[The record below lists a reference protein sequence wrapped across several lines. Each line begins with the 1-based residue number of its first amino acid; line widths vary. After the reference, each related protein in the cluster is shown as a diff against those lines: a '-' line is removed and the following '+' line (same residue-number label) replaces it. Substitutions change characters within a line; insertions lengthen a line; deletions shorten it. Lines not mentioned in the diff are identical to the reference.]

1 MEILLNGKNQKI
13 QNKDIF
19 GLIRELNLS
28 IEGLVIIHNDDV
40 IKKYEYKNLVLNEND
55 RVELLNFVS
64 GG

>member
-13 QNKDIF
+13 QNRDIF

-40 IKKYEYKNLVLNEND
+40 IKKDEYKNLVLNEND

>member
-40 IKKYEYKNLVLNEND
+40 IKKEEYKNLVLNEND